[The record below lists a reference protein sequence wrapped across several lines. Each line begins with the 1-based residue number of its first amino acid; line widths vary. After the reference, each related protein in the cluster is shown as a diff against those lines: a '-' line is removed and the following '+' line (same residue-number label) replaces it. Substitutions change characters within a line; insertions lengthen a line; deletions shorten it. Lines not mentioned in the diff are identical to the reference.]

1 MNYMKEAVEYLRNY
15 ENLITSIANLRDEI
29 LGLKVD
35 LKSVKEL
42 SYSDMPHGSR
52 DAALADDVIVNKMF
66 QLKKAEEDYKET
78 SRTLK
83 RMDKTMERFKDSNE
97 VYYNIL
103 SGYFIDQYTEEQ
115 LMKDFNYSDR
125 HLRRIKQN
133 ALRAFAIQ
141 LFGISA
147 MK

>member
-1 MNYMKEAVEYLRNY
+1 MNYIKEAVEYLRNY
-15 ENLITSIANLRDEI
+15 ENLITSTANLRDEI

-35 LKSVKEL
+35 LKSVKEI
-42 SYSDMPHGSR
+42 SYSDMPHGSS
-52 DAALADDVIVNKMF
+52 DASLADDAIVNKMF

-83 RMDKTMERFKDSNE
+83 RMDKTMERFKESNE
-97 VYYNIL
+97 LYFNIL
-103 SGYFIDQYTEEQ
+103 NGYFVDKLTEEQ
-115 LMKDFNYSDR
+115 LMKDFSYSDR

-133 ALRAFAIQ
+133 ALRTFAIQ
-141 LFGISA
+141 LFGINA